1 MNMGC
6 MTPFEVRD
14 LYVFSVSVFVYL
26 FVFFFPRNTRAENA
40 GKLPSLVGGGEA

>member
-26 FVFFFPRNTRAENA
+26 VFFFF
-40 GKLPSLVGGGEA
+40 

>member
-6 MTPFEVRD
+6 MTPVEVRD

-26 FVFFFPRNTRAENA
+26 VFFFSRNTRAENA